1 MQDAT
6 DLAAAATSGWS
17 GGRERATIPGM
28 KCQKCLGR
36 EATLHATQY
45 VDGKECS
52 VHLCI
57 ACAISEGF
65 DPANPMSIGA
75 ILENALSRQSLL
87 ARTAAEEDAPDTDA
101 ARCPACG
108 TTLADARGTG
118 KFGCPACYEAFR
130 ATAERALALGRAG
143 RKPYRGKIPP
153 MADAAEALSAR
164 RARFARLLDEAV
176 AAERY
181 EEAARL
187 RDALAAL
194 DGGAA
199 GGGDAP

>member
-1 MQDAT
+1 
-6 DLAAAATSGWS
+6 
-17 GGRERATIPGM
+17 M
-28 KCQKCLGR
+28 KCQKCFGR

-45 VDGKECS
+45 VDGKERS
-52 VHLCI
+52 VHLCL

-75 ILENALSRQSLL
+75 ILENALSRQTLL
-87 ARTAAEEDAPDTDA
+87 ARTADDASAGDA
-101 ARCPACG
+101 TRCPACG
-108 TTLADARGTG
+108 TALADARRTG
-118 KFGCPACYEAFR
+118 KLGCPACYEAFR
-130 ATAERALALGRAG
+130 ATVERALGLAGRA
-143 RKPYRGKIPP
+143 PYRGKLPP

-164 RARFARLLDEAV
+164 RARFVRLLEEAV

-194 DGGAA
+194 DGTAPA
-199 GGGDAP
+199 GRGTAP